1 MCGLAG
7 CLTDISKSESVDYD
21 KLVREMTGTMIHRGP
36 DDEGYFVDDHIT
48 MGFRRLSIIDLAG
61 GHQPLSYD
69 HERYWLTFNG
79 EIYNYVE
86 LRETLIQD
94 GYQFQTD
101 SDSEVILGL
110 YAKYKNKLTRYLRGM
125 FAFVIWDKQEK
136 TLFAARDQFGIK
148 PFYYAVK
155 EHDFFYAS
163 ESKAIYKILK
173 DKNFD
178 HDALQDYMTYQYVP
192 ETETLT
198 QEIKV
203 LAPGCTLTK
212 KLGEKLRI
220 ERYFHR
226 EYHPVKRPEA
236 VYAKKVNQTLID
248 SVKIHMRSDVPVGA
262 FLSGGIDSSIV
273 VAIARQFNPDLQTF
287 SVGFE
292 RKGYSELDLA
302 QETADQLGVQN
313 FSKVITPGEFMRVFP
328 RFVWHMDDPL
338 ADPAAVPQYFLT
350 REAAKRVKVA
360 LTGEGADE
368 LFGGYPIYH
377 EPKSLKGFQYTKAI
391 NGALQRLAT
400 MLPDGMRG
408 KSLLQRGTTP
418 LVDRYVGNAFIFDET
433 EKQAFFKHYN
443 QNHPFQTMTRPFYDE
458 SKRYDPIDQMQFIDM
473 HTWLNGDLLHNA
485 DRTALAHSLEL
496 RTPFVDREVFQLAS
510 EIPADLKISHG
521 TTKFILRQAT
531 VDLLPAAV
539 LNRKKL
545 GFPVP
550 IRFWLK
556 NEMYDWAKQIINDS
570 QTDEYFDKQYFL
582 KLLEVHRNGQKDYSR
597 QIWTVLT
604 FMVWHKI
611 YVESEALFENRGKG
625 AKY

>member
-21 KLVREMTGTMIHRGP
+21 KLVREMTGTMVHRGP
-36 DDEGYFVDDHIT
+36 DDEGYFADDHIT

-69 HERYWLTFNG
+69 HERYWMTFNG

-86 LRETLIQD
+86 LREALTQD

-110 YAKYKNKLTRYLRGM
+110 YAKYKSKLTRYLRGM

-155 EHDFFYAS
+155 GRDFFYAS
-163 ESKAIYKILK
+163 ESKAIYKILQ
-173 DKNFD
+173 DKKFD
-178 HDALQDYMTYQYVP
+178 QDALQDYMTFQYVP

-226 EYHPVKRPEA
+226 EYHPVKRSEA
-236 VYAKKVNQTLID
+236 VYAKEVKQTLID

-292 RKGYSELDLA
+292 REGYSELDLA
-302 QETADQLGVQN
+302 QETAHQLGVQN
-313 FSKVITPGEFMRVFP
+313 FSKVITPEEFMRVFP
-328 RFVWHMDDPL
+328 DFIWHMDDPL

-377 EPKSLKGFQYTKAI
+377 EPKSLKGFRCTKAI

-400 MLPDGMRG
+400 LLPDGMRG

-418 LVDRYVGNAFIFDET
+418 LVDRYVGNAFIFNEA
-433 EKQAFFKHYN
+433 EKQTFFKHYN

-521 TTKFILRQAT
+521 TTKFILRQAA
-531 VDLLPAAV
+531 VGLLPAAV

-556 NEMYDWAKQIINDS
+556 KEMYDWAKQIINDS
-570 QTDEYFDKQYFL
+570 QTEEYFDKQYFL
-582 KLLEVHRNGQKDYSR
+582 QLLEAHRSGQRDYSR

-611 YVESEALFENRGKG
+611 YVESEGLFENRGKE
-625 AKY
+625 AER